1 MKQHSREESHPA
13 APSSGDLRSSF
24 ALKRRLLYVPVFH
37 IDTNLINA
45 RQQLAPV
52 NQLEQ
57 WFADGVILINMS
69 STAHAEARAGNNPQ
83 RNAKAHRQI
92 FTLTA
97 RSDSAD
103 PMYQKIERVLW
114 PQGARNSNERN
125 DIQVVAE
132 AAKYAASLVTADGRS
147 KTQPLGIL
155 GHRDALRKAVGITI
169 YSPDEAVAF
178 VRQKITERD
187 AANTHLVQKYGGE
200 LPTWTG
206 RD

>member
-1 MKQHSREESHPA
+1 
-13 APSSGDLRSSF
+13 
-24 ALKRRLLYVPVFH
+24 VFH

-45 RQQLAPV
+45 RQKLATV

-69 STAHAEARAGNNPQ
+69 GTAHAEARAGNNLQ
-83 RNAKAHRQI
+83 RTAKANRQI

-97 RSDSAD
+97 GLDSAD
-103 PMYQKIERVLW
+103 PLYQKIERVLW
-114 PQGARNSNERN
+114 PQGARDANERN

-155 GHRDALRKAVGITI
+155 GHRDALLKAVGITI

-178 VRQKITERD
+178 VRRKIAERD
-187 AANTHLVQKYGGE
+187 AENIQLVQEYGGE
-200 LPTWTG
+200 LPAWTG